1 MILTRLPI
9 GGYKFLDEEHE
20 DLDKIRKYFEE
31 VEAIHKV
38 GKPGLNDTKMPSWDT
53 FFPHDTE
60 GVGQGFFI
68 EADVH
73 IPPDRH
79 EYLEGLPPAP
89 APTKIG
95 IEDLPPHI
103 QLLLKE
109 RYGEHYSGG
118 KVEKLV
124 ASLLDKKDLVM
135 HHSTAELYARLG
147 AQITVKRVLAF
158 IESNVME
165 AWVRKATQGR
175 TKAALEGDV
184 LMVALYKL
192 IINAVVSTLNL
203 FHTLNFISYLMDVF
217 SVWENH

>member
-38 GKPGLNDTKMPSWDT
+38 GKPGSNDTKMPSWDT

-79 EYLEGLPPAP
+79 EYLEGL
-89 APTKIG
+89 
-95 IEDLPPHI
+95 
-103 QLLLKE
+103 
-109 RYGEHYSGG
+109 
-118 KVEKLV
+118 
-124 ASLLDKKDLVM
+124 
-135 HHSTAELYARLG
+135 
-147 AQITVKRVLAF
+147 F
-158 IESNVME
+158 
-165 AWVRKATQGR
+165 GR
-175 TKAALEGDV
+175 HLH
-184 LMVALYKL
+184 
-192 IINAVVSTLNL
+192 LNL
-203 FHTLNFISYLMDVF
+203 APSFSNLDV
-217 SVWENH
+217 VCATWESEMLLVYCYRIFFDRS